1 MGAEHEQGP
10 LSLIVFEFNQGG
22 RLRTESLGPAL
33 GRQLIDQTMWV
44 RRDSEQDILQV
55 QKRRDVDEFAAASH
69 LQELPPGFHLC

>member
-1 MGAEHEQGP
+1 MGVEHEQGP

-22 RLRTESLGPAL
+22 RLRTERLGPAL

-55 QKRRDVDEFAAASH
+55 QKRRDVDEFAA
-69 LQELPPGFHLC
+69 LND